1 MFSKIIYR
9 DYNNS
14 TERPTQR
21 PTDVP
26 PPSSSTVTPN
36 IVVIKWEFFILGIVV
51 SIVLVLAIWSIIFL
65 CKKRNRDNNIEVR
78 GHSRLGD
85 CVVRWIPCLSGSS
98 VPNQTLINQIDE
110 AFATNENAPIL
121 IGGDRISNS
130 QVIIDNP
137 PEQDVEVVNIVASST
152 IIQPAFTNTWTKKN
166 FIALFS
172 KKTISEMQMQPPA
185 PPNTPLNER
194 PQSSQNTISQNAP
207 INDIEY

>member
-9 DYNNS
+9 DNNNS

-21 PTDVP
+21 PTDI

-36 IVVIKWEFFILGIVV
+36 IVIIKWEFFILGIVV
-51 SIVLVLAIWSIIFL
+51 SIVSVLAIFSIVFL
-65 CKKRNRDNNIEVR
+65 CKKMNRDNNIEVR
-78 GHSRLGD
+78 GGSRIGD

-98 VPNQTLINQIDE
+98 VPSQSLINEIEE
-110 AFATNENAPIL
+110 AFSSNENAPIL

-130 QVIIDNP
+130 QVIIENP
-137 PEQDVEVVNIVASST
+137 PAQDVEVVNIVASST

-172 KKTISEMQMQPPA
+172 KKKSSEIQPPA
-185 PPNTPLNER
+185 PPNTPLTER
-194 PQSSQNTISQNAP
+194 PQSSQNTISQNVP